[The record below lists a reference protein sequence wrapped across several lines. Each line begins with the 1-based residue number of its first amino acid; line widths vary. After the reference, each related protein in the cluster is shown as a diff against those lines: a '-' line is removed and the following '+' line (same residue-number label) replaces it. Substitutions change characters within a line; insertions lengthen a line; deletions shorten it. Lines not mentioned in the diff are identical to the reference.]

1 MDKKTPYLLVR
12 LAIALSMFGHG
23 FVRLPKLQAF
33 SEGMLKNFE
42 NSMLPAFLTLPFSYI
57 LPIAELIVGLFLILG
72 WFTRLSA
79 IVGAAVMLSLI
90 FGSSLVENWTAIPI
104 QLIHIAFFAYV
115 IQHIENNTYAIDNI
129 LREKKK

>member
-23 FVRLPKLQAF
+23 LVRLPKLQAF

-79 IVGAAVMLSLI
+79 IVGAALMLSLI

>member
-1 MDKKTPYLLVR
+1 
-12 LAIALSMFGHG
+12 
-23 FVRLPKLQAF
+23 VRLPKLQAF